1 MQKNFKQNRQTEV
14 MVISIEIQRC
24 LKRESDIGRK
34 AVLSDV
40 KTAFTFT
47 PALMSKPIAGHV
59 RYKYLYIFLR
69 PLQNNNVK

>member
-47 PALMSKPIAGHV
+47 PALMSKPIAVHV